1 MLLCLNCDCFWI
13 LSLVILELL
22 VNEGVLVGGR
32 ILFDLYLAIE
42 VEVEEE
48 EANDSVV
55 DLLILRS

>member
-1 MLLCLNCDCFWI
+1 M
-13 LSLVILELL
+13 ILELL
-22 VNEGVLVGGR
+22 VNEGVLFGGR

-55 DLLILRS
+55 DLLILRSRGCFGV